1 MKQCKMIAMV
11 VLVCLLTGC
20 QLEKIDGSKKKN
32 IDFTVVSEL
41 EMTEPVKQII
51 AEKKT
56 APFKLTFSDEQ
67 FTYLLIGYGKQNTGG
82 YSIKVKELYESK
94 NAVYVKTEFA
104 GPRQYEEQSHESY
117 PYIVIKIEY
126 TDKNV
131 IFSE

>member
-51 AEKKT
+51 AEKNK
-56 APFKLTFSDEQ
+56 
-67 FTYLLIGYGKQNTGG
+67 
-82 YSIKVKELYESK
+82 
-94 NAVYVKTEFA
+94 
-104 GPRQYEEQSHESY
+104 
-117 PYIVIKIEY
+117 
-126 TDKNV
+126 
-131 IFSE
+131 